1 MSLVDARWL
10 VATAVVVASCGSP
23 PPAAA
28 PLLDATSHRMLLLG
42 SFHFKLQAEGEAQHP
57 PLVQDAEGD
66 VRPPD
71 VFAKADLHQGEVLLE
86 VDLIVV
92 GSAAYLKS
100 FTGGWQQTSPG
111 QLARY
116 FDVSAL
122 FSPDAGLFAALP
134 HTVSP
139 ATGKQGSISGHS
151 TYQISG
157 QLPADVVH
165 RLLPLAAQV
174 GTYPVQ
180 YWIDPTTNSLWQASL
195 SGPLFD
201 ASHSSITFSFSAFDH
216 PVTITPPALG

>member
-1 MSLVDARWL
+1 M
-10 VATAVVVASCGSP
+10 VASCGSP
-23 PPAAA
+23 PPTAA

-66 VRPPD
+66 VPPPD

-139 ATGKQGSISGHS
+139 VMIKQPPISTHFPYP
-151 TYQISG
+151 TLF
-157 QLPADVVH
+157 QLHPPLVPGAAPA
-165 RLLPLAAQV
+165 
-174 GTYPVQ
+174 
-180 YWIDPTTNSLWQASL
+180 
-195 SGPLFD
+195 SGPL
-201 ASHSSITFSFSAFDH
+201 SR
-216 PVTITPPALG
+216 

>member
-1 MSLVDARWL
+1 VKTSWL

-28 PLLDATSHRMLLLG
+28 PLLDATSHRMLGLR
-42 SFHFKLQAEGEAQHP
+42 SFHFALRSEGEAQHP

-71 VFAKADLHQGEVLLE
+71 VSAKANLRQGEVLLE

-100 FTGGWQQTSPG
+100 FTGGWQQTSPS

-122 FSPDAGLFAALP
+122 FSADAGLFAALP

-139 ATGKQGSISGHS
+139 ATGKQSSVSGHT
-151 TYQISG
+151 TYQVSG

-165 RLLPLAAQV
+165 RLLPLAAPS
-174 GTYPVQ
+174 GAYPVQ
-180 YWIDPTTNSLWQASL
+180 YWIDPSTNSLWQASL
-195 SGPLFD
+195 HGSLFD
-201 ASHSSITFSFSAFDH
+201 ASPSSITFIFSAFDH